1 MEFKYIQTADETRY
15 LASEALAHIAV
26 LPAKEAKAEIVRL
39 FNLSQPIATEAAP
52 EGQE

>member
-15 LASEALAHIAV
+15 LASEALAHIATMT
-26 LPAKEAKAEIVRL
+26 AKDAKAEVLRI
-39 FNLSQPIATEAAP
+39 FNLSQPTAPEAAP